1 MHNNNLNCLYSVL
14 NYNITNQSIDLTI
27 VQLVYVQL
35 NDMLANDNKIKFT
48 INTYKIT
55 ILLLQRTLQF
65 VVELQLKVSNARP
78 DHQP

>member
-1 MHNNNLNCLYSVL
+1 MHNNNLYCLYSVL
-14 NYNITNQSIDLTI
+14 NYNIANQSIDLTI